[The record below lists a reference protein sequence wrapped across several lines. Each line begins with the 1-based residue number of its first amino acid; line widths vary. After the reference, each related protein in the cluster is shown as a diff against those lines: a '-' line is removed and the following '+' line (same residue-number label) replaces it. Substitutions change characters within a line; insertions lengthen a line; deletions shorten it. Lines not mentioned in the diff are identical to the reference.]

1 VGARISTEVLA
12 PVIKKP
18 IPACSVWIWVSETWV
33 GLFWP
38 ESKPALHPGPL
49 QTTMSALG
57 TSVAV
62 AAEPVIPPVG
72 HIPIPL
78 IVKLVIPAIVIGH
91 VLSYEK

>member
-1 VGARISTEVLA
+1 
-12 PVIKKP
+12 
-18 IPACSVWIWVSETWV
+18 
-33 GLFWP
+33 
-38 ESKPALHPGPL
+38 
-49 QTTMSALG
+49 MSALG

-91 VLSYEK
+91 VLSQAFGITPAIVT

>member
-1 VGARISTEVLA
+1 
-12 PVIKKP
+12 
-18 IPACSVWIWVSETWV
+18 
-33 GLFWP
+33 
-38 ESKPALHPGPL
+38 
-49 QTTMSALG
+49 MSALG